1 MANQQQNVQPAQQ
14 QNNQQQQQQVQQPI
28 IQPAVQQ
35 LVVNPVNQAANNV
48 SIVHAQV
55 IHGTNGGMAL
65 KVQRTKLPEF
75 WGQKDKDFITAN
87 EFVKQVKWV
96 DKIKSAN
103 NWSDKIAF
111 KNFALALRGS
121 ANTWLDSLIMLK
133 KII

>member
-1 MANQQQNVQPAQQ
+1 MADQQQNVQPAQQ

-55 IHGTNGGMAL
+55 IQGTNGGMAL
-65 KVQRTKLPEF
+65 KVQQTKLPEF

-103 NWSDKIAF
+103 N
-111 KNFALALRGS
+111 
-121 ANTWLDSLIMLK
+121 
-133 KII
+133 